1 MKKMNGIVLAGEPMA
16 LLMAKLEG
24 PLDTVTEYSVGVA
37 GAEFNVAVGMV
48 RLKHKVAYA
57 TKLGNDPFGKFIVNE
72 MNKNGIST
80 ELTTFS
86 EQRST
91 GMMLKGLTSVGDPQI
106 AYFRKGSA
114 ASTLSPEDIDRLNFD
129 GFDVLHMTGITAA
142 LSDSAREATRCLIK
156 RGREHGMLISF
167 DPNLRPQLW
176 PSRKEMYQ
184 FMNEIATQVDI
195 FFPGIGEGRQMAE
208 LPNATAEEI
217 CSFYRRLGCKLV
229 ITKDGSAGAFF
240 DCEQERGCVP
250 GFRVDHIVDTV
261 GAGDGF
267 ATGVLSAL
275 MEGLTLPEA
284 VLRGNAIGAIQV
296 MSRGDNDGLPT
307 REELEH
313 FLRNKIKKERSA

>member
-72 MNKNGIST
+72 MNKNGMST
-80 ELTTFS
+80 ELTTYS

-217 CSFYRRLGCKLV
+217 CSFYRRLGL
-229 ITKDGSAGAFF
+229 
-240 DCEQERGCVP
+240 
-250 GFRVDHIVDTV
+250 FRL
-261 GAGDGF
+261 GAGTRLC
-267 ATGVLSAL
+267 AWLS
-275 MEGLTLPEA
+275 G
-284 VLRGNAIGAIQV
+284 
-296 MSRGDNDGLPT
+296 
-307 REELEH
+307 
-313 FLRNKIKKERSA
+313 

>member
-167 DPNLRPQLW
+167 RESEKADRWRNFQMPPRKKSAHSTEDSAANLLSPRMAARGPFSTV
-176 PSRKEMYQ
+176 SR
-184 FMNEIATQVDI
+184 
-195 FFPGIGEGRQMAE
+195 
-208 LPNATAEEI
+208 NAAV
-217 CSFYRRLGCKLV
+217 CL
-229 ITKDGSAGAFF
+229 AF
-240 DCEQERGCVP
+240 
-250 GFRVDHIVDTV
+250 
-261 GAGDGF
+261 
-267 ATGVLSAL
+267 
-275 MEGLTLPEA
+275 GLTTLSIPWAQEMA
-284 VLRGNAIGAIQV
+284 SPPAC
-296 MSRGDNDGLPT
+296 
-307 REELEH
+307 
-313 FLRNKIKKERSA
+313 